1 MPHWCHGRVSCPW
14 PTRPVDMGCEKKRS
28 LGRDY
33 HPLCLKCQQCQRQL
47 TPGQHA
53 EHDEK
58 PYCTNCYM
66 KTCSVPEISRL
77 KASVHQLYLEDLWLK
92 REEEESHYG
101 VDAVEMSLL
110 LESVEEDLV
119 SVMVD
124 ILFM

>member
-1 MPHWCHGRVSCPW
+1 MVGYCPICGK
-14 PTRPVDMGCEKKRS
+14 PVYFGEKKRS

-66 KTCSVPEISRL
+66 RMFGTRAGNRRL
-77 KASVHQLYLEDLWLK
+77 MSNCHSSAS
-92 REEEESHYG
+92 S
-101 VDAVEMSLL
+101 S
-110 LESVEEDLV
+110 S
-119 SVMVD
+119 SSS
-124 ILFM
+124 